1 MTKTKKQTKRRKDQS
16 GSKAMLSDPTIRWIK
31 VRSVADGWVTVNMDA
46 IAIISPRG
54 NDLCLRMISG
64 TLILMDR
71 KEGNRV
77 LSRILSDGIRP

>member
-1 MTKTKKQTKRRKDQS
+1 MTKTKKATKRRKGRS
-16 GSKAMLSDPTIRWIK
+16 GSKAMISDPTIRWIK

-46 IAIISPRG
+46 IATISPRG
-54 NDLCLRMISG
+54 YGISLRMISG

-77 LSRILSDGIRP
+77 LSRILPDGIRP